1 MIVGK
6 SGVKIHCFGEKFIK
20 NTENTFDRP
29 RKIYFKIYEKC
40 RLRRTE
46 RRF

>member
-20 NTENTFDRP
+20 NKKALLTDREN
-29 RKIYFKIYEKC
+29 IY
-40 RLRRTE
+40 
-46 RRF
+46 

>member
-20 NTENTFDRP
+20 NTENTFDR
-29 RKIYFKIYEKC
+29 RREIYFMIYEK
-40 RLRRTE
+40 TV
-46 RRF
+46 